1 MHSQRLVFPEPYR
14 AAWNQEYLPDPG
26 PGEVLI
32 CTRKALISAGTEMT
46 AYTGDFPAD
55 SAWAKWIRY
64 PFQDVGYSNVG
75 EIAAVGPG
83 VVGFEIGQRVVS
95 WGGHAAANIQALE
108 GVYAGVHAIPDQ
120 VSDDQAVFWQLGKT
134 VMNGVRLATI
144 ALGEAVVVVG
154 VGIVGQL
161 AVQYASLC
169 GAYPLIAV
177 DLSPQRLDLAQAH
190 GATHT
195 LVGGGDEIVD
205 EIRAIT
211 RGRMADVVFEV
222 TGSPRVIP
230 TTLRM
235 ARRQGRI
242 ILLGSPR
249 GKVEIDFHD
258 EVHTL
263 GLHIIGAQVS
273 THPRVATPYNPWTA
287 ERNGELFFDLVMN
300 DRLHVDDLITHRY
313 DWQDAS
319 SAYEM
324 LAEGGMESLGVVLEG
339 W

>member
-1 MHSQRLVFPEPYR
+1 MHSQRLIFPEPHR
-14 AAWNQEYLPDPG
+14 VVWHEEDLPDPG

-32 CTRKALISAGTEMT
+32 RTHKTLISAGTEMT
-46 AYTGDFPAD
+46 AYTGDFPAN
-55 SAWAKWIRY
+55 SVWSKWIRY
-64 PFQDVGYSNVG
+64 PFREVGYSNVG
-75 EIAAVGPG
+75 EIVAVGPD
-83 VVGFEIGQRVVS
+83 VSGFEVGQRVAS
-95 WGGHAAANIQALE
+95 WGGHATANIQALE
-108 GVYAGVHAIPDQ
+108 GVYAGVQAIPDR

-154 VGIVGQL
+154 VGVVGQL

-177 DLSPQRLDLAQAH
+177 DLSAQRLALAQAH

-195 LVGGGDEIVD
+195 LVGGRDEIVG

-242 ILLGSPR
+242 IILGSPR

-300 DRLHVDDLITHRY
+300 NRLHVDDLITHRF
-313 DWQDAS
+313 DRQDAWA
-319 SAYEM
+319 AYQM
-324 LAEGGMESLGVVLEG
+324 LAEDRTENMGMVLEG